1 MLVHFCGCPSAVEPP
16 SSEHV
21 ETVILVEVVDEL
33 VLPGLE
39 IDVSDAIAREALW
52 LADLYFAHVAEGE
65 SDVDIQEQV
74 PLNTRRG

>member
-1 MLVHFCGCPSAVEPP
+1 MLVHFCGCPSAVEAP

>member
-1 MLVHFCGCPSAVEPP
+1 MLVHFCGCPSAVEAP

-65 SDVDIQEQV
+65 SDVDVQEQV